1 MTEEFLIT
9 LFGQIGQIRG
19 CKIIHEV
26 ISVGNRLVLMK
37 YMSLFQLSCSRFL
50 VVSLPW
56 INRTSGVVLS
66 VVFVTFPRVPYLE
79 WQYLFEIV
87 CETFLS

>member
-1 MTEEFLIT
+1 MKYVWFFCCCCRYVGNLDHQMTEEFLIT

-37 YMSLFQLSCSRFL
+37 YMSLF
-50 VVSLPW
+50 
-56 INRTSGVVLS
+56 
-66 VVFVTFPRVPYLE
+66 
-79 WQYLFEIV
+79 
-87 CETFLS
+87 